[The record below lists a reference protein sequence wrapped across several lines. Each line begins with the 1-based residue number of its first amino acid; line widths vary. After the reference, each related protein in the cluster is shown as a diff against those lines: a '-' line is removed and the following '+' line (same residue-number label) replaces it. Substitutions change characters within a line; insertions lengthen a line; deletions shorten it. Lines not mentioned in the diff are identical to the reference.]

1 MSKKLLSVL
10 VILLLVASAAV
21 QAKDNRSL
29 RTHKVSDGSEQYDNT
44 SGYTVTPSRMVIP
57 PYQSSS
63 LTFNLVTTPVATVY
77 DLQSNAVPQEIWQDP
92 LVPANVHATFM
103 YSTVAGFATRACA
116 YLLSTNFGAS
126 FENLGDVPGSGRS
139 GFPAIS
145 GLVSGAAVIANHN
158 NTNGSTTHT
167 KILYDQGP
175 GFGSFNEIDPGV
187 STEGDPIWARV
198 LALPNN
204 NIVFAS
210 SINGQVFSYT
220 NKATDIATPG
230 TFSGWQTFDGDQAE
244 VYSLALAPNGTV
256 GHAFVGSDNVD
267 PNDVFYRSSADGGL
281 TWTPKQKIWDW
292 NEATDSIG
300 CLRGVSMVFDNN
312 SKPHVAFNTSLLTAT
327 GFFPGLPSQIR
338 VWSPDVN
345 GGVAKVVASDATV
358 PFFPNQGSV
367 SDAFLPICRP
377 AIGRSNT
384 LGGIFV
390 GFLATTGQTG
400 TDTSSYFAGWF
411 TYSVNNGNSYS
422 TPERMTPPTPL
433 RDYRFLS
440 ISPTSNVTG
449 STCKVQMFVQS
460 DSLAGTHVN
469 GAPIGNGTG
478 VGITTDVLLTGV
490 NTISSV
496 VPGDFSLYQNFPNPF
511 NPTTAIRFDIKKS
524 ANVTLKVYNSQG
536 QEVATLINNEVVSAG
551 TQEVT
556 FGANNL
562 SSGIYFYTLSAG
574 DFRETKK
581 MMLIK

>member
-1 MSKKLLSVL
+1 MSRDQEE
-10 VILLLVASAAV
+10 AV
-21 QAKDNRSL
+21 S
-29 RTHKVSDGSEQYDNT
+29 
-44 SGYTVTPSRMVIP
+44 
-57 PYQSSS
+57 
-63 LTFNLVTTPVATVY
+63 
-77 DLQSNAVPQEIWQDP
+77 
-92 LVPANVHATFM
+92 
-103 YSTVAGFATRACA
+103 
-116 YLLSTNFGAS
+116 
-126 FENLGDVPGSGRS
+126 
-139 GFPAIS
+139 AIS

-167 KILYDQGP
+167 KINYDQGA
-175 GFGSFNEIDPGV
+175 GFGSFTEIDPGV

-220 NKATDIATPG
+220 NKATNIAPPG

-244 VYSLALAPNGTV
+244 VYSLALCPNGTV

-312 SKPHVAFNTSLLTAT
+312 SKPHVAFNTSILTAT

-377 AIGRSNT
+377 AIGRSST
-384 LGGIFV
+384 LGGVFV
-390 GFLATTGQTG
+390 GFVATTGQTG

-422 TPERMTPPTPL
+422 TPERMTL
-433 RDYRFLS
+433 RHR
-440 ISPTSNVTG
+440 
-449 STCKVQMFVQS
+449 
-460 DSLAGTHVN
+460 
-469 GAPIGNGTG
+469 
-478 VGITTDVLLTGV
+478 
-490 NTISSV
+490 
-496 VPGDFSLYQNFPNPF
+496 
-511 NPTTAIRFDIKKS
+511 
-524 ANVTLKVYNSQG
+524 
-536 QEVATLINNEVVSAG
+536 
-551 TQEVT
+551 
-556 FGANNL
+556 
-562 SSGIYFYTLSAG
+562 
-574 DFRETKK
+574 
-581 MMLIK
+581 